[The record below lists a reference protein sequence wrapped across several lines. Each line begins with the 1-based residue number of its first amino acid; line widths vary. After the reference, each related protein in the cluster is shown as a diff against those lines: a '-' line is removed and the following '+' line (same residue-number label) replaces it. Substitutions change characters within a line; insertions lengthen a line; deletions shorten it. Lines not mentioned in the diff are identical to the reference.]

1 MDTEPLVFV
10 GIDWASTEHQV
21 CLTGT
26 GDPIQRKFAHDAGG
40 IGAMVDW
47 LCAQA
52 EQPNHVAVAIETPH
66 GPIVEEL
73 MDRGIAVFA
82 IIPKQLDRF
91 RDRFS
96 PAGAKDDRRDALVL
110 ASSLRTDRHCFRRV
124 EALDPAVVELRG
136 WSRIAEELKGERIRL
151 ANRVRQQLWRYY
163 PQSLDLTDDIGAD
176 WVLALWAKAPTPADA
191 RRLTEKKVARVLAAH
206 RIRRIAAADALAI
219 LQRPA
224 LTIAPGTIEAARA
237 HITATA
243 ERLNLVNRQIKDV
256 TRRLD
261 ALVEQLA
268 GPETEP
274 GQEAEQRDAAI
285 LRSLPGVGRIVLAT
299 LLAEAHQAI
308 QGRDY
313 HALRTLTGV
322 APVTNQA
329 KRQVPPGRD
338 ATGLLQSIA
347 NGCLSLGQ
355 SRYPARRS
363 QSEPL
368 YRLAGQRSFAWT
380 SAPNRRR
387 PATQRRL
394 RHAREAHLLQPR
406 ITRLLARAR
415 QAIFWSAHRL
425 HGYCGRRSLRQPEF
439 IRVRAMNTL
448 TAGAPSLTAPRLWRR
463 VALDCL
469 SKRAFHYWSGPYRV
483 RHG

>member
-26 GDPIQRKFAHDAGG
+26 GDPIQRAFAHDADG

-47 LCAQA
+47 MCAQA
-52 EQPNHVAVAIETPH
+52 EQPDQVAVAIETPH
-66 GPIVEEL
+66 GPIVEAL
-73 MDRGIAVFA
+73 MDRGVAVFA
-82 IIPKQLDRF
+82 INPKQLDRF
-91 RDRFS
+91 RDRLS

-124 EALDPAVVELRG
+124 EALDPAVVELRE
-136 WSRIAEELKGERIRL
+136 WSRMAEELKGERVRL

-163 PQSLDLTDDIGAD
+163 PQALDLTDDIGAD

-206 RIRRIAAADALAI
+206 RIRRITAAEALTI

-224 LTIAPGTIEAARA
+224 LTVAPGTVEAARA
-237 HITATA
+237 HIMATA
-243 ERLNLVNRQIKDV
+243 ERLSLVNRQIKDV

-268 GPETEP
+268 GPEPEP
-274 GQEAEQRDAAI
+274 GQAAEQRDAAI

-299 LLAEAHQAI
+299 LLAEAQQAI

-322 APVTNQA
+322 APVTKRSGKSRRVEMRQA
-329 KRQVPPGRD
+329 CSNRLRTAVYHWARVATQHD
-338 ATGLLQSIA
+338 ARSR
-347 NGCLSLGQ
+347 
-355 SRYPARRS
+355 SRYAALRARGHSHGR
-363 QSEPL
+363 
-368 YRLAGQRSFAWT
+368 A
-380 SAPNRRR
+380 
-387 PATQRRL
+387 L
-394 RHAREAHLLQPR
+394 RTVAD
-406 ITRLLARAR
+406 RLLGIACVMLENRTPYDPKHETARAA
-415 QAIFWSAHRL
+415 Q
-425 HGYCGRRSLRQPEF
+425 
-439 IRVRAMNTL
+439 T
-448 TAGAPSLTAPRLWRR
+448 T
-463 VALDCL
+463 
-469 SKRAFHYWSGPYRV
+469 
-483 RHG
+483 

>member
-26 GDPIQRKFAHDAGG
+26 GDPVQRAFAHDAGG

-52 EQPNHVAVAIETPH
+52 GQPDQVAVAIETPH
-66 GPIVEEL
+66 GPIVEAL
-73 MDRGIAVFA
+73 MDRGVVVFA
-82 IIPKQLDRF
+82 INPKQLDRF

-124 EALDPAVVELRG
+124 EALDPAVVELRE
-136 WSRIAEELKGERIRL
+136 WSRMAEELKGERVRL

-163 PQSLDLTDDIGAD
+163 PQALDLADDIGAD
-176 WVLALWAKAPTPADA
+176 WVLTLWAKAPTPADA
-191 RRLTEKKVARVLAAH
+191 GRLTEKKVARLLAAH
-206 RIRRIAAADALAI
+206 RIRRITAAEALAI
-219 LQRPA
+219 LRRPA
-224 LTIAPGTIEAARA
+224 LTVAPGTVEAARA

-268 GPETEP
+268 EPEPKP
-274 GQEAEQRDAAI
+274 GQAAEQRDAAI

-322 APVTNQA
+322 APVTKRSGKSRRVEMRQA
-329 KRQVPPGRD
+329 CSNRLRTAVYHWARV
-338 ATGLLQSIA
+338 ATQHGARSR
-347 NGCLSLGQ
+347 
-355 SRYPARRS
+355 SRYAALRARGHSHGR
-363 QSEPL
+363 
-368 YRLAGQRSFAWT
+368 A
-380 SAPNRRR
+380 
-387 PATQRRL
+387 L
-394 RHAREAHLLQPR
+394 RTVAD
-406 ITRLLARAR
+406 RLLGIACVMLENRTSYDPRHEAT
-415 QAIFWSAHRL
+415 H
-425 HGYCGRRSLRQPEF
+425 
-439 IRVRAMNTL
+439 TL
-448 TAGAPSLTAPRLWRR
+448 QTA
-463 VALDCL
+463 
-469 SKRAFHYWSGPYRV
+469 
-483 RHG
+483 

>member
-21 CLTGT
+21 CLTGI
-26 GDPIQRKFAHDAGG
+26 GDPVQRVCAHDASG

-52 EQPNHVAVAIETPH
+52 AQPNQVAVAIETPH
-66 GPIVEEL
+66 GPIVEAL

-82 IIPKQLDRF
+82 INPKQLDRF

-124 EALDPAVVELRG
+124 EALDPAVVELRE
-136 WSRIAEELKGERIRL
+136 WSRMAEELKGERVRL
-151 ANRVRQQLWRYY
+151 ANRIRQQLWRYY
-163 PQSLDLTDDIGAD
+163 PQALDLTDDIGAD
-176 WVLALWAKAPTPADA
+176 WVLALWAKAPTPTDA
-191 RRLTEKKVARVLAAH
+191 CRLTEKKVARVLAAH
-206 RIRRIAAADALAI
+206 RIRRVTAADALAI

-224 LTIAPGTIEAARA
+224 LTVAPGTIEAARA

-268 GPETEP
+268 GPEP
-274 GQEAEQRDAAI
+274 EQRDAAI

-322 APVTNQA
+322 APVTKRSGKSCRVEMRQA
-329 KRQVPPGRD
+329 CSNRLRTAVYHWARVATQHDARSRGRYAVLRARGHSHGRALRTVAD
-338 ATGLLQSIA
+338 RLLGIA
-347 NGCLSLGQ
+347 CVMLANRTSYDPQ
-355 SRYPARRS
+355 HEPAR
-363 QSEPL
+363 
-368 YRLAGQRSFAWT
+368 AAK
-380 SAPNRRR
+380 
-387 PATQRRL
+387 
-394 RHAREAHLLQPR
+394 
-406 ITRLLARAR
+406 
-415 QAIFWSAHRL
+415 
-425 HGYCGRRSLRQPEF
+425 
-439 IRVRAMNTL
+439 
-448 TAGAPSLTAPRLWRR
+448 TA
-463 VALDCL
+463 
-469 SKRAFHYWSGPYRV
+469 
-483 RHG
+483 